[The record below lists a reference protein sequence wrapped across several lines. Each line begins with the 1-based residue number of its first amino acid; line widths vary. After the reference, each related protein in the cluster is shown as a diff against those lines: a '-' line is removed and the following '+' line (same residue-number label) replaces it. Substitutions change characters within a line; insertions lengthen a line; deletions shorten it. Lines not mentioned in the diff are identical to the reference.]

1 VSNNN
6 GVGNGMGAGG
16 TNGRAPDELDGGVPP
31 QRAGPPTGRPD
42 LHDGVGNT
50 RVEAEGEL
58 ALARVA
64 LDADN
69 PAQAATHLAAAL
81 GGDPTLPDAYDMLR
95 ALDTPPRRAR
105 DYFPLSDTTDLG
117 AVAARSYLAAR
128 AGQFN
133 DALNLLVMVAAAAP
147 AKAWTAG
154 GWLDLPGTAE
164 QADPSD
170 AAETLLYLA
179 LRLDEPVDAGL
190 LPTLAPYLDF
200 ARRLIDAH
208 PDRAEVLAPV
218 SGLARRLGAVDDA
231 VAWCELAERIA
242 PSARTAIMLGY
253 AYRALGRFDAMVA
266 SWESAAIRDPA
277 NVDVPVDLAEHLD
290 QAGRSEAA
298 LRWLDRALTVDP
310 SHPKALPLACEM
322 RFRADGD
329 VAHLIRLVDHWR
341 AHSDDAY
348 AGDRLAKACEGRLW
362 LRIVPP
368 ATDDPTAPPATDNS
382 LAPPATDDPIATHAA
397 HSPIAA
403 RLAEDPTVPS
413 ESAVAVLHK
422 VARGMWAHPVDA
434 YRRATAFRATRADEL
449 LELMTHPPAP
459 ASEGWRQLARTD
471 PHYWPSH
478 ARAWACLG
486 LLHLRPDEPWATS
499 ERRRT
504 LVNVATRSVGMPT
517 GARDGALFA
526 LVVAAW
532 LDPSARADVSRIIA
546 TRFAYVCRRLRRHQV
561 ANAVSMAVLVTITPQ
576 VAEPARRDS
585 RLLLAAA
592 DEATD
597 LAALSATAR
606 AMFGTAARRWLRR
619 RLEQMRYRRQRRHI
633 FQANR

>member
-1 VSNNN
+1 
-6 GVGNGMGAGG
+6 
-16 TNGRAPDELDGGVPP
+16 
-31 QRAGPPTGRPD
+31 
-42 LHDGVGNT
+42 
-50 RVEAEGEL
+50 L

-81 GGDPTLPDAYDMLR
+81 GGDPTLPDAYDVLR

-105 DYFPLSDTTDLG
+105 DYFPLTDTTDLG
-117 AVAARSYLAAR
+117 HVAARSYLAAR

-133 DALNLLVMVAAAAP
+133 DALNLLVVVAAAAP

-164 QADPSD
+164 QADPSN

-179 LRLDEPVDAGL
+179 LRLDEPIDAGL

-208 PDRAEVLAPV
+208 PDRADVLAPV

-266 SWESAAIRDPA
+266 SWESAAIRDPT

-290 QAGRSEAA
+290 RAGRSEAA
-298 LRWLDRALTVDP
+298 LRWLDRALAIDP
-310 SHPKALPLACEM
+310 SHPKAMPSACEM

-341 AHSDDAY
+341 AHPGDAY
-348 AGDRLAKACEGRLW
+348 AGARLAKACEGRLW

-368 ATDDPTAPPATDNS
+368 ATDDPIATPATDDPVTP
-382 LAPPATDDPIATHAA
+382 AATDDPIATPATDDPIA
-397 HSPIAA
+397 A
-403 RLAEDPTVPS
+403 RATDSAVPS
-413 ESAVAVLHK
+413 EATVAVLHK
-422 VARGMWAHPVDA
+422 VARGMWTHPVDA
-434 YRRATAFRATRADEL
+434 YRRAAAFRATPADKL
-449 LELMTHPPAP
+449 LELMTRPPAP
-459 ASEGWRQLARTD
+459 AGEGWRQLARTD

-504 LVNVATRSVGMPT
+504 LMSVATRTTGMPT

-576 VAEPARRDS
+576 IAEPVRRDG

-592 DEATD
+592 DEAAD

-619 RLEQMRYRRQRRHI
+619 RLERLRYRRQRRHI
-633 FQANR
+633 FRANR